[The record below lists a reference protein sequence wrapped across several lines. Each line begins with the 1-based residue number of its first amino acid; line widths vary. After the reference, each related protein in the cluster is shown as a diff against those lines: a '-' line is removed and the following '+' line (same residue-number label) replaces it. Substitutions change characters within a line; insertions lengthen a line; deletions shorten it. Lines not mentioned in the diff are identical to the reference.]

1 MGWLKQLETRGRR
14 DDDEMM
20 TNTQLY
26 KNKGENEIIYSLYIY
41 LTQ

>member
-14 DDDEMM
+14 DEMM

-26 KNKGENEIIYSLYIY
+26 KKKTKGKMKLYTLYI
-41 LTQ
+41 

>member
-14 DDDEMM
+14 DEMM

-26 KNKGENEIIYSLYIY
+26 KKTKGKMKLYTLYI
-41 LTQ
+41 